1 MNSPDLEPD
10 ERTPDYRLGN
20 WLLFASQYYDLSL
33 RASLDPEAKK
43 ALSKIAHAGY
53 RALEVRGAV
62 FGELVVAVSA
72 IRGARRLA
80 EQMPPVD
87 FRVSTVATWVARRND
102 QLRKCG
108 LNFEVFDRLRRLTD
122 AIHDAIVLR
131 GATVDQI
138 HDALN
143 AVRPD
148 GSIMRDLKS
157 IQEKLRERG
166 E

>member
-1 MNSPDLEPD
+1 MTNDLEPD

-33 RASLDPEAKK
+33 RAGLDAEAKR
-43 ALSKIAHAGY
+43 ALSKLAHEGY

-62 FGELVVAVSA
+62 FGELVQAVKSV
-72 IRGARRLA
+72 RGDRRA
-80 EQMPPVD
+80 TEEMSVVD
-87 FRVSTVATWVARRND
+87 FRVSTVATWVARRHD

-108 LNFEVFDRLRRLTD
+108 LSFEVFDRFRRLTD

-131 GATVDQI
+131 GGTVDQV
-138 HDALN
+138 HAALCS
-143 AVRPD
+143 VRKD
-148 GSIMRDLKS
+148 GSILADLPS
-157 IQEKLRERG
+157 IRAKLRERG